1 MVLSVKFC
9 GAVSLVARW
18 EGRVQ
23 IGLAWALCVDQKNLK
38 TYNSTIF
45 CCKRTIIKAK
55 MNTEKIT
62 LSQLEQYLS
71 KAAWILKGPVDAS
84 DFKVYIFPLLF
95 FKRISDVYAEEFIQA
110 FEESAGDKE
119 YAALPEFHRFEVP
132 EGCHWQD
139 VRETTINVGVAV
151 EKALRSIE
159 QSNQEFLYGIFGDAQ
174 WSNKTKLSDKLLI
187 DLIEHFSQYTLGHE
201 NVEPDM
207 LGQAYEYLIK
217 HFADLTNKKAG
228 EFYTPRSVVH
238 LLGLILD
245 PQEGQS
251 IYDPACGTGGMLLE
265 CVNHLKE
272 HQEDYR
278 TLKLYG
284 QEKNL
289 SSSSIARMNMFLH
302 GIEDFEIVRG
312 DTLRSP
318 AFFEADGLQTFD
330 CVIANPPFS
339 LKAWGAENWANDPYG
354 RNIAGVPP
362 KGNGDM
368 AWVQHMVTSM
378 NDTGR
383 MTVVLPHGAL
393 FRKGAEGK
401 IRKALLEQDVLEA
414 VIGLG
419 PNIFYGTQLAACVMV
434 FKRKKDADKK
444 GKVLFIDASD
454 QIRVGR
460 AQNFLE
466 TEHVQQIFEWFTAY
480 ADVENFVKAAT
491 MEEIQ
496 ENDFNLNIPLYVE
509 KIIEDNLPSVEE
521 AMADL
526 KTAWEASVEA
536 EEKFKSVLKG
546 FILSN

>member
-1 MVLSVKFC
+1 
-9 GAVSLVARW
+9 
-18 EGRVQ
+18 
-23 IGLAWALCVDQKNLK
+23 
-38 TYNSTIF
+38 
-45 CCKRTIIKAK
+45 
-55 MNTEKIT
+55 MNQQELT

-95 FKRISDVYAEEFIQA
+95 FKRISDVYNEEYKTA
-110 FEESAGDKE
+110 LEDSDGDAD
-119 YAALPEFHRFEVP
+119 YASLPEMHRFEIP
-132 EGCHWQD
+132 EGCHWQN
-139 VRETTINVGVAV
+139 VRETTTNVGQAI
-151 EKALRSIE
+151 ENALRGIE
-159 QSNQEFLYGIFGDAQ
+159 QANQNFLYGIFGDAQ
-174 WSNKTKLSDKLLI
+174 WSNKNKLSDKLLI
-187 DLIEHFSQYTLGHE
+187 DLIEHFSQYTLGND
-201 NVEPDM
+201 NVDPDM
-207 LGQAYEYLIK
+207 LGNAYEYLIK

-245 PQEGQS
+245 PHEGET

-265 CVNHLKE
+265 CVDHLKDN
-272 HQEDYR
+272 HEDYR

-289 SSSSIARMNMFLH
+289 TSSSIARMNMFLH

-312 DTLRSP
+312 DTLRNP
-318 AFFEADGLQTFD
+318 AFFEADGIKTFD

-339 LKAWGAENWANDPYG
+339 LKDWGAENWANDPYG

-368 AWVQHMVTSM
+368 AWVQHMVRSM
-378 NDTGR
+378 NKTGR

-401 IRKALLEQDVLEA
+401 IRKALLKQDLLEV

-419 PNIFYGTQLAACVMV
+419 PNVFYGTQLAACVMV
-434 FKRKKDADKK
+434 FKQDKEKQKK
-444 GKVLFIDASD
+444 GNVLFIDASD

-466 TEHVQQIFEWFTAY
+466 PEHVQQIHNWYQEY
-480 ADVENFVKAAT
+480 KDVENYVKVAS
-491 MEEIQ
+491 MEDLE

-521 AMADL
+521 AMTDL
-526 KTAWEASVEA
+526 KEAWQASL
-536 EEKFKSVLKG
+536 EEEQKFKEILKG
-546 FILSN
+546 FL